1 MIFFEGTAGI
11 AFLADGI
18 VAPDANVTVRQ
29 KICKKDVW
37 NAEEGKSP
45 FGNHRRGKPE
55 NHAILFRFFSILT
68 PTRRAKALLLGAEV
82 DGDQNRSGQSPTLP
96 RTAVTTVAT
105 GYTVARMAKLRQNEG
120 MLNPGFADALS
131 AQDSPAFI
139 AWPVLLLY
147 IYGILLI
154 VGGAMGYVKARSV
167 PSLVAGLVC
176 GVIAIL
182 IGLNYTQRWAPI
194 SALILAIILIVL
206 MGRRY
211 LNTRKAMPALLIVV
225 LSVIVALVQVYVMA
239 TAGLGHGD

>member
-1 MIFFEGTAGI
+1 
-11 AFLADGI
+11 
-18 VAPDANVTVRQ
+18 
-29 KICKKDVW
+29 
-37 NAEEGKSP
+37 
-45 FGNHRRGKPE
+45 
-55 NHAILFRFFSILT
+55 
-68 PTRRAKALLLGAEV
+68 
-82 DGDQNRSGQSPTLP
+82 
-96 RTAVTTVAT
+96 
-105 GYTVARMAKLRQNEG
+105 
-120 MLNPGFADALS
+120 MLNPGFADVLYVE
-131 AQDSPAFI
+131 DSSWSI

-182 IGLNYTQRWAPI
+182 IGLDYTWRWAPI